1 MTKVAV
7 VGCGHW
13 GKNLVRNF
21 HELGALAAISD
32 TDWPRATAL
41 ARERDVPALSFA
53 DILMNP
59 GVDGVV
65 LATPAETH
73 GSLALRCIDAG
84 KDVFVEKPLALD
96 IAEAERVKACAD
108 ARDRI
113 VLVGHLLQYH
123 PAFPKVEAAGR
134 PGRSGTYSV
143 HLFESAQSR

>member
-13 GKNLVRNF
+13 GKNLIRNF

-53 DILMNP
+53 DILMTP

-96 IAEAERVKACAD
+96 IAEAERMKACAD
-108 ARDRI
+108 ERDSNRSRRSPST
-113 VLVGHLLQYH
+113 VSPWSPEVDSDNQHPRHHVSRPVGNEPRL
-123 PAFPKVEAAGR
+123 R
-134 PGRSGTYSV
+134 
-143 HLFESAQSR
+143 